1 VGSAEDFCASAISAT
16 DHRNRF
22 IMYFRRWLY
31 APDQPLIIYH
41 TNELLL
47 LCIIY
52 IFIWKNYIYS
62 RCLCYRGDTSM
73 KKPHITHSFSS
84 HNTVATFI
92 LTVVVVTAS
101 LIGSGCIGGNDGDD
115 GASSSLQLQIA
126 GSTTV
131 LLIAEECARAYMEA
145 HPGSQIY
152 VSGGGSTH
160 GVKSVADGT
169 VDIGDASRDMKDS
182 EMESYP
188 NLVTHGIAKD
198 GVAIVVHPSNP
209 VSDLTMEQ
217 LQGIYSG
224 KITNWMDVGG
234 EDAEIMVVS
243 REEGSGTRDCFEASV
258 LKPIKTE
265 VADCAIIQD
274 SNGKVRTTI
283 AGNEHGIGFL
293 SLGYV
298 DSDVKAVRLDGTLAT
313 VENIRSGEYAIS
325 RTLLMITDGEP
336 DADEQA
342 FLDFVLSSEGQGIVS
357 EVHFIPVSE

>member
-1 VGSAEDFCASAISAT
+1 
-16 DHRNRF
+16 
-22 IMYFRRWLY
+22 MWFRRAPARTVNNRIYTVWIGYVAYIEYLY
-31 APDQPLIIYH
+31 LFGK
-41 TNELLL
+41 T
-47 LCIIY
+47 IY
-52 IFIWKNYIYS
+52 IPVAHVTAVIPK
-62 RCLCYRGDTSM
+62 M
-73 KKPHITHSFSS
+73 KKSHTTRSFSS
-84 HNTVATFI
+84 HTTVTTLI
-92 LTVVVVTAS
+92 LTIVVVAAS
-101 LIGSGCIGGNDGDD
+101 LLGSGCIGGNGDD
-115 GASSSLQLQIA
+115 DDDTSSSLKLQIA

-131 LLIAEECARAYMEA
+131 LPIAEECARVYMVA

-152 VSGGGSTH
+152 VSGGGSSH

-169 VDIGDASRDMKDS
+169 VDIGDASREMKDS
-182 EMESYP
+182 ERESYP
-188 NLVTHGIAKD
+188 NLVTHGVAKD

-224 KITNWMDVGG
+224 SITNWLDVGG
-234 EDAEIMVVS
+234 VDAEIMVVS
-243 REEGSGTRDCFEASV
+243 REEGSGTRDCFESSV

-265 VADCAIIQD
+265 VTDYAIIQD

-283 AGNEHGIGFL
+283 AGNEHGLGFL

-298 DSDVKAVRLDGTLAT
+298 NSDIKAVKLGGIAAT

-342 FLDFVLSSEGQGIVS
+342 FLDFVFSSEGQAIV
-357 EVHFIPVSE
+357 EAVHFIPVSE

>member
-1 VGSAEDFCASAISAT
+1 MHDRTVNNRIYTVRTAYVGYIE
-16 DHRNRF
+16 
-22 IMYFRRWLY
+22 YLY
-31 APDQPLIIYH
+31 LFGK
-41 TNELLL
+41 T
-47 LCIIY
+47 IY
-52 IFIWKNYIYS
+52 ILVAHVTAVILK
-62 RCLCYRGDTSM
+62 M
-73 KKPHITHSFSS
+73 KKSHTTRSFSS
-84 HNTVATFI
+84 HTTVTTLI
-92 LTVVVVTAS
+92 LTVAVVAAS
-101 LIGSGCIGGNDGDD
+101 LLGSGCIGGDD
-115 GASSSLQLQIA
+115 DAGADASSPLKLQIA

-131 LLIAEECARAYMEA
+131 LPIAEECARVYMEA

-152 VSGGGSTH
+152 VSGGGSSH

-169 VDIGDASRDMKDS
+169 VDIGDASRDIKDS

-198 GVAIVVHPSNP
+198 GVAIVVHPYNP

-224 KITNWMDVGG
+224 TITNWQDAGG
-234 EDAEIMVVS
+234 ADAEIMVVS
-243 REEGSGTRDCFEASV
+243 REEGSGTRDCFEGSV

-265 VADCAIIQD
+265 VTDYAIIQD

-298 DSDVKAVRLDGTLAT
+298 DSSIKAVNLNGIAAT

-336 DADEQA
+336 DADEQV
-342 FLDFVLSSEGQGIVS
+342 FLDFVLSSVGQGIVS
-357 EVHFIPVSE
+357 EVHFIPVLE

>member
-1 VGSAEDFCASAISAT
+1 MSFLPRT
-16 DHRNRF
+16 YRF
-22 IMYFRRWLY
+22 YIF
-31 APDQPLIIYH
+31 IG
-41 TNELLL
+41 
-47 LCIIY
+47 IIY
-52 IFIWKNYIYS
+52 IYRSVYLYPVIVDMKQIMLIESFVRKNKLLLMLAVI
-62 RCLCYRGDTSM
+62 SM
-73 KKPHITHSFSS
+73 
-84 HNTVATFI
+84 
-92 LTVVVVTAS
+92 S
-101 LIGSGCIGGNDGDD
+101 LLVSGCTDNTNNTAGTDD
-115 GASSSLQLQIA
+115 TLSDVKLQIA

-131 LLIAEECARAYMEA
+131 LPIAEECARVYMEA

-152 VSGGGSTH
+152 VSGGGSSH

-182 EMESYP
+182 ERESYP
-188 NLVTHGIAKD
+188 SLVTHGIAKD
-198 GVAIVVHPSNP
+198 GVAIVAHPSNP
-209 VSDLTMEQ
+209 VGDLTMEQ

-224 KITNWMDVGG
+224 NITNWQDVGG
-234 EDAEIMVVS
+234 ADAEIMVVS
-243 REEGSGTRDCFEASV
+243 REEGSGTRDCFESSV

-265 VADCAIIQD
+265 VTDYAIIQD

-283 AGNEHGIGFL
+283 AGNEQGIGFL

-298 DSDVKAVRLDGTLAT
+298 NSDIKAVNLNGIAAT

-336 DADEQA
+336 DADEQV

>member
-1 VGSAEDFCASAISAT
+1 ME
-16 DHRNRF
+16 
-22 IMYFRRWLY
+22 
-31 APDQPLIIYH
+31 
-41 TNELLL
+41 
-47 LCIIY
+47 
-52 IFIWKNYIYS
+52 KS
-62 RCLCYRGDTSM
+62 R
-73 KKPHITHSFSS
+73 ITHSFSS
-84 HNTVATFI
+84 HTTVATFI
-92 LTVVVVTAS
+92 LAVAVVTAS
-101 LIGSGCIGGNDGDD
+101 LLESGCIGGNDG
-115 GASSSLQLQIA
+115 ASSSLKLQIA

-131 LLIAEECARAYMEA
+131 LPIAEECARVYMEA

-152 VSGGGSTH
+152 VSGGGSSH

-182 EMESYP
+182 ERESYP
-188 NLVTHGIAKD
+188 NLMTHGIAKD

-217 LQGIYSG
+217 LQGIYTG
-224 KITNWMDVGG
+224 KITNWQEVGG
-234 EDAEIMVVS
+234 ADAEIMVVS
-243 REEGSGTRDCFEASV
+243 REEGSGTRDCFETSV
-258 LKPIKTE
+258 LKPIKAE
-265 VADCAIIQD
+265 VTDYAIVQD

-283 AGNEHGIGFL
+283 AGNANGIGVL

-298 DSDVKAVRLDGTLAT
+298 DSDVKAVRLDGTIVT

-342 FLDFVLSSEGQGIVS
+342 FLDFVLSSEGQAIVS